1 MQLMQKNETVI
12 RSDMVGYAVVRATT
26 VVSKRSL
33 LAYAAA
39 IGATE
44 DIYYDDMRADGLIA
58 TPGFICAVESPLLF
72 DQTYLEAI
80 GMRPELLLSVWIH
93 AFQDTIF
100 HQPMR
105 AGQTLESVLTITH
118 ISQLPS
124 GALVTS
130 HIATCDATTGEAVAE
145 SWYGSLY
152 RGLSVA
158 TADGQPAPRL
168 RVKSGID
175 SADAEQTAIPV
186 TPGTSHIYTEC
197 SGIWSPIHTER
208 AAAVAAG
215 LAEIILHGTWT
226 WSAACLAITRAHAG
240 GDPARIKRFGGRF
253 SGMVGFNPGLY
264 VEHART
270 AAGDIEFAVRQR
282 NGELA
287 VSHGIAVIAAAYPAT
302 VQGVSRPCLPDSAD
316 SAHRSAAHPA
326 RPDFST
332 PPK

>member
-12 RSDMVGYAVVRATT
+12 RSDMVGYEVVRATT

-39 IGATE
+39 VGASE
-44 DIYYDDMRADGLIA
+44 DIYYDDLRAGGLVA
-58 TPGFICAVESPLLF
+58 TPGFICAIESPLLF
-72 DQTYLEAI
+72 NHDYLEAI
-80 GMRPELLLSVWIH
+80 GMRPDLLLRVWIH

-100 HQPMR
+100 HQPIR
-105 AGQTLESVLTITH
+105 AGQTLESVLTISH
-118 ISQLPS
+118 VSQLPS

-130 HIATCDATTGEAVAE
+130 HIATHDATTGEPVAE

-158 TADGQPAPRL
+158 AADGQPAPRL
-168 RVKSGID
+168 RAKSGVE
-175 SADAEQTAIPV
+175 SSTAERTAIPV

-208 AAAVAAG
+208 EAALAAG
-215 LAEIILHGTWT
+215 LDEIILHGTWT

-253 SGMVGFNPGLY
+253 SGMVGSDPGLY
-264 VEHART
+264 VEHACN
-270 AAGDIEFAVRQR
+270 AGGDIEFAVHKR
-282 NGELA
+282 NGEAA
-287 VSHGIAVIAAAYPAT
+287 VSHGIAVIAP
-302 VQGVSRPCLPDSAD
+302 V
-316 SAHRSAAHPA
+316 
-326 RPDFST
+326 
-332 PPK
+332 